1 MKKEEIKRIEAIEK
15 SISEI
20 EDRLDDM
27 EYVLEHITSILQSL
41 FSSENTSKN

>member
-27 EYVLEHITSILQSL
+27 EYVLEHITRILQSL
-41 FSSENTSKN
+41 FSSENTNKN